1 MKNFYKYLKNGI
13 FKENPV
19 LILMIGL
26 CSVLAVSTTVENAIG
41 MGLAFSFVMIS
52 SNLFVSLLRPIIP
65 NDIRIPI
72 FIIVIGT
79 FTTIVDLVIS
89 AYFPE
94 LYKALGIFIPLIVV
108 NCIIIGRAEAF
119 AYRHNIIESI
129 ADGIGISIG
138 YFWAIVALGII
149 REFLGAGTIL
159 GNSIIQGFNPAKVF
173 SMPPGAFWGIGLL
186 IGLLKWTEKRISRR

>member
-1 MKNFYKYLKNGI
+1 MKKLWIYIRNGI

-26 CSVLAVSTTVENAIG
+26 CSVLAVSVSVQNAIG
-41 MGLAFSFVMIS
+41 MGLAFTFVMVF
-52 SNLFVSLLRPIIP
+52 SNLFVSLLRKFTPH
-65 NDIRIPI
+65 DIRIPI
-72 FIIVIGT
+72 FIVVIGT

-119 AYRHNIIESI
+119 AYKHSVMESI

-138 YFWAIVALGII
+138 YIWAIVALGAI
-149 REFLGAGTIL
+149 REFLGSGTLLNTNIFQ
-159 GNSIIQGFNPAKVF
+159 NFQPAKVF
-173 SMPPGAFWGIGLL
+173 VMPPGAFWGIGLL
-186 IGLLKWTEKRISRR
+186 IGILKWVDSKIRR